1 MKEIEQLIEKNRNII
16 HNETL
21 PPIPD
26 EFKDGKDRGKFA
38 DWIRTKTKMST
49 FPLDIDIPHEEI
61 NAEAMAQ
68 KHLFT
73 KHRSG
78 KSPGWSSMAIHGTA
92 VNHTQPREYY
102 FKDGPMPEYDWT
114 DLAKDC
120 PVTKEWLLSLG
131 FKRFS
136 RVRFMLLEPGGYI
149 EPHSDIPDGNQ
160 EIYAWNVAIT
170 NPPGHTFVMDGHGLV
185 PWKVGQMRGIDISR
199 YHTVINNDVEPRL
212 HMIIHGGGDD
222 KFAETMCRS
231 YEKLV

>member
-16 HNETL
+16 HNEAL

-120 PVTKEWLLSLG
+120 PVTKEWL
-131 FKRFS
+131 
-136 RVRFMLLEPGGYI
+136 
-149 EPHSDIPDGNQ
+149 
-160 EIYAWNVAIT
+160 
-170 NPPGHTFVMDGHGLV
+170 
-185 PWKVGQMRGIDISR
+185 
-199 YHTVINNDVEPRL
+199 
-212 HMIIHGGGDD
+212 
-222 KFAETMCRS
+222 
-231 YEKLV
+231 